1 MAVLRNMATSLIK
14 HERIV
19 TTFAKAKALRPV
31 MDGMVTLGKIGTMRT
46 YAKASGFVR
55 EAPMVRKLFTEL
67 AVRYKFR
74 PGGYTRVVRSHH
86 RRGDNALMCF
96 VELVDRPGELRSARK
111 VSYQWAVAR
120 GMVPP
125 PLRAVESLKEAAELA
140 PSTSSRYSSEMHW
153 LKQKPESLP
162 AGNWRRRGTAPTK
175 PVGLDHK
182 LLRPVTVKAAEAE

>member
-1 MAVLRNMATSLIK
+1 MTTSLIK

-19 TTFAKAKALRPV
+19 TTYARAKALRGV
-31 MDGMVTLGKIGTMRT
+31 VDGMITLGKVGTRRAYT
-46 YAKASGFVR
+46 KADGFVR

-96 VELVDRPGELRSARK
+96 IELVDRPGELRSAKK

-125 PLRAVESLKEAAELA
+125 PFRAVESLKEAAEIS
-140 PSTSSRYSSEMHW
+140 PSTSTLYNTNSRHW
-153 LKQKPESLP
+153 LRQNPEHVS
-162 AGNWRRRGTAPTK
+162 GVHSWRRRGTAPAA
-175 PVGLDHK
+175 PVKIDPKWLN
-182 LLRPVTVKAAEAE
+182 PVKVEAITPTA